1 MWENVQRAFF
11 SLLSLLREEGIM
23 SAIKKKITRMEKGP
37 LENKKNIN
45 CDGTQCLQE
54 AGSSVSA
61 DLHVF

>member
-1 MWENVQRAFF
+1 
-11 SLLSLLREEGIM
+11 
-23 SAIKKKITRMEKGP
+23 MEKGP